1 MLIMVMVHF
10 DNTWTRREHQRSY
23 WKAHTVER
31 RRIFAASGDK
41 RAAGGGADEM
51 PKLTQAH
58 GRPRTLRPTTPLLPT
73 FVLHAILI
81 VLTTTTITPTHAGP

>member
-1 MLIMVMVHF
+1 MGK
-10 DNTWTRREHQRSY
+10 HQRSD
-23 WKAHTVER
+23 WKAHKVER
-31 RRIFAASGDK
+31 RRIFAASGEK

>member
-1 MLIMVMVHF
+1 MG
-10 DNTWTRREHQRSY
+10 EHQRSD
-23 WKAHTVER
+23 WKAHKVER

>member
-1 MLIMVMVHF
+1 MGK
-10 DNTWTRREHQRSY
+10 HQRSD
-23 WKAHTVER
+23 WKAHKVER
-31 RRIFAASGDK
+31 RRIFAASGEK

-58 GRPRTLRPTTPLLPT
+58 GRPRTLRPTTLLPT